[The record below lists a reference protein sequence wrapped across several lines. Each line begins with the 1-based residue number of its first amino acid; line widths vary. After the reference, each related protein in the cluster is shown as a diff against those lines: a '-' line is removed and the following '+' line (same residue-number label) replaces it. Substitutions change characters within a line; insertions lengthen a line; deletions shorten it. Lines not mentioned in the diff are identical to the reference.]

1 MPQYTKQSQFVLETN
16 SFEGVLLVFVIDSVM
31 ASAYLSGG
39 KRISLFSWYLGEQGQ
54 NEAWNKIIPI
64 LV

>member
-1 MPQYTKQSQFVLETN
+1 MPQYTKESQFVFETI

-54 NEAWNKIIPI
+54 NEA
-64 LV
+64 